1 MAAQACNEWLCRNC
15 RFAVV
20 QASPLKAG
28 FFWVVIAR
36 AAQLQEN
43 NHVVIQIS
51 FNE

>member
-1 MAAQACNEWLCRNC
+1 MNGCVVTVDLLLFKQA
-15 RFAVV
+15 RFRRA
-20 QASPLKAG
+20 